1 MLIKHSKSIQELY
14 DETGGYELV
23 ITNDPTL
30 AGALNSLI
38 NKPMIGRF
46 AYTPKELGG
55 KYSKYYF
62 GAKRRAAKC
71 EAFRLIS
78 EPILSK
84 PKVILTI
91 SKKLN
96 KDIKT
101 VHNAIEKILEIR
113 NYTKSIENHL
123 NNDELL
129 IYKEF
134 LKLPTLERV
143 MELFEP
149 DKYLPKKVA
158 VIGYEFFNELDKEVL
173 PKSFERIDIF
183 KEYKKELNN
192 FYIFDSE
199 KDLGDKILE
208 LINKEN
214 ENNIAIILDSDSEYV
229 PLIESKLYSKD
240 INIIVKEYLKD
251 NIRYRS
257 FIDFLSV
264 SLNLDS
270 CYVRDLKPF
279 LELLGY
285 NIEHEYLN
293 YLFSKY
299 VEGVNQSL
307 EEIYYFLKELR
318 NKTFKDC
325 INLFENRKIELPQQ
339 LKDVLVELDL
349 YNEAIS
355 YENIHTLTYYINNF
369 DIELNHHKK
378 GVLFR
383 DCKDTVYID
392 KPICIY
398 VGLDS
403 SWTKQLPDVDYINKE
418 REEENNLNKF
428 QILISQGNHQ
438 YYFVN
443 GVKNNQKVMPCFYF
457 NKLCDKEINGFED
470 DIFNSAKIKSKYS
483 ENSTI
488 LESNNEKEDK
498 SKSEHDFTCFS
509 QSKLNSFVQ
518 CPKKYEFDML
528 SPKEEQKHFLK
539 GNLLHEF
546 AEFYINYKDFVNE
559 KGDEYFAE
567 IMLNE
572 YLNMVENIN
581 KDLEKTN
588 FLIGI
593 KSLKNYIDS
602 LELDESSSMAR
613 KIHTEDKNHSDQN
626 IFSKLLNKPLHKPN
640 TEVYFEDSELGLKGT
655 IDLVVN
661 DSLIVDYKTSKA
673 KTVGEIVKNANINLI
688 KDNVDFQP
696 IVYLSK
702 LRLENPNKTLH
713 FHYYFIF
720 NNKKDVIN
728 GEGDYDSNIVKITY
742 YPFTFNEYFLTD
754 ECQDILLS
762 KGARSKLLNYVGKK
776 DLAEFLKSNP
786 IPEDE
791 QFNENYDG
799 TFFKKFLE
807 FSKGFS
813 NTKTMEKACM
823 DYYKELVNIRTGKS
837 RNFKTALF
845 FKEDLDKFDEFLK
858 EQIQLIKTYIA
869 NGFPKKPLSKKVCE
883 NCPYYDKCFKGVN
896 YGE

>member
-1 MLIKHSKSIQELY
+1 MLIKNPKSIQKLY
-14 DETGGYELV
+14 DETKDYDLV
-23 ITNDPTL
+23 ITNDSTL
-30 AGALNSLI
+30 ARALNSLI
-38 NKPMIGRF
+38 KKPMIGRF

-62 GAKRRAAKC
+62 
-71 EAFRLIS
+71 S

-123 NNDELL
+123 NNEELL

-134 LKLPTLERV
+134 LKLPTLEKS

-173 PKSFERIDIF
+173 PESFKIIEIF
-183 KEYKKELNN
+183 KEDKKELNN

-229 PLIESKLYSKD
+229 PIIESKLYSKD

-251 NIRYRS
+251 NIQYRS

-270 CYVRDLKPF
+270 CYVKDLKPF

-285 NIEHEYLN
+285 NIDYEYLN

-299 VEGVNQSL
+299 VEGVKNL
-307 EEIYYFLKELR
+307 EEIYYFLKELSK
-318 NKTFKDC
+318 KTFKDC
-325 INLFENRKIELPQQ
+325 IKLFEDQKIELPQQ

-349 YNEAIS
+349 YDKTIS

-403 SWTKQLPDVDYINKE
+403 SWTKQLPDVDHINKE

-443 GVKNNQKVMPCFYF
+443 SVKNNQKVMPCFYF
-457 NKLCDKEINGFED
+457 NKLCDREISGFED
-470 DIFNSAKIKSKYS
+470 EIFKSAKIKSKYDEKS
-483 ENSTI
+483 NI
-488 LESNNEKEDK
+488 LKSNNEKEDK
-498 SKSEHDFTCFS
+498 NKFEHEFICFS

-528 SPKEEQKHFLK
+528 SPKKEQKHFLK

-559 KGDEYFAE
+559 KGDEYFVD

-581 KDLEKTN
+581 KDLERTN

-593 KSLKNYIDS
+593 KNLKNYIDS
-602 LELDESSSMAR
+602 LEIDESSSMTQ
-613 KIHTEDKNHSDQN
+613 KIHTEDENHPNQN
-626 IFSKLLNKPLHKPN
+626 IFSKVLNKPLHKPN
-640 TEVYFEDSELGLKGT
+640 TEVHFEDSELGLKGI
-655 IDLVVN
+655 IDLIVD
-661 DSLIVDYKTSKA
+661 DSLIVDYKTSKKA
-673 KTVGEIVKNANINLI
+673 KTVGEIVKNTNINPI
-688 KDNVDFQP
+688 KDDVDFQP
-696 IVYLSK
+696 MVYLSK
-702 LRLENPNKTLH
+702 LRKENPNEKLH

-728 GEGDYDSNIVKITY
+728 GNDDYEGNIVKITY
-742 YPFTFNEYFLTD
+742 YPFTFNEYILTD
-754 ECQDILLS
+754 ECQDALLS
-762 KGARSKLLNYVGKK
+762 KGVRSKLLNYMDKK
-776 DLAEFLKSNP
+776 DLIEFLKSNP

-791 QFNENYDG
+791 QFNENYEG
-799 TFFKKFLE
+799 IFFKKFLE
-807 FSKGFS
+807 FSKEFS
-813 NTKTMEKACM
+813 NTKTMENACKN
-823 DYYKELVNIRTGKS
+823 YYKELVNIRTGKS
-837 RNFKTALF
+837 
-845 FKEDLDKFDEFLK
+845 
-858 EQIQLIKTYIA
+858 
-869 NGFPKKPLSKKVCE
+869 
-883 NCPYYDKCFKGVN
+883 YDN
-896 YGE
+896 